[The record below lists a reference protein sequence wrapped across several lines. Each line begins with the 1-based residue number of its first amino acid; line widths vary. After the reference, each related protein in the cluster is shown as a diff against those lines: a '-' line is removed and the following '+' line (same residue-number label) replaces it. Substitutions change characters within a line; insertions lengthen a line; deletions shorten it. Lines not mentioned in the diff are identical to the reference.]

1 MRHFVDFALCLLVE
15 MLVGESASADTEH
28 RPGVYGAAVGAKS
41 FEFHAV
47 GVEFKEYIWF
57 PHDFHFSFLRQSVDD
72 CLIGKVAASGGGEA
86 SVECHSEM
94 VGILALRAFQ
104 KDACCAFRTH
114 RVAARR
120 PVAYAV
126 DLFYRIHS
134 VLNKK
139 VNQSGRG

>member
-47 GVEFKEYIWF
+47 GVEFKEYIGF
-57 PHDFHFSFLRQSVDD
+57 PHDFHFSFLRQGVDD
-72 CLIGKVAASGGGEA
+72 CLI
-86 SVECHSEM
+86 
-94 VGILALRAFQ
+94 GILALRAFQ